1 MIAPS
6 SRGNFRSRAYPTSAK
21 KRLGLHSRRGPG
33 PAQRAED
40 SAPSRRQAPPGS
52 RRNSSAPRGSK
63 QRAARWVHAPS
74 SLAHKA
80 PQSDYFC
87 RLNPTE
93 EPSVGSPRSGQVR
106 HTRTR
111 ASLPSGDPKAD
122 PLKDRKRRGTVG
134 PARRDSGEEA
144 GPPRRRRAPESL
156 RHPPPLQPSA
166 RCHQPRNRDKVQR
179 APARSGGR
187 VPATAR
193 ESEVRPEGKLVS
205 QIRPAARDGPARA
218 KARARESAV
227 APCEGPDSRETRPAA
242 GCGGCSRGLQLDRP
256 PGGDWGGGTGRGREG
271 RGRRPGNGAPA
282 QRRRG

>member
-93 EPSVGSPRSGQVR
+93 EPSVRSPRSGQVR

-111 ASLPSGDPKAD
+111 FSPARGTPRPTRSRTERGAGRWDRPGETAE
-122 PLKDRKRRGTVG
+122 RKR
-134 PARRDSGEEA
+134 D
-144 GPPRRRRAPESL
+144 PRVAAAHL
-156 RHPPPLQPSA
+156 R
-166 RCHQPRNRDKVQR
+166 V
-179 APARSGGR
+179 
-187 VPATAR
+187 
-193 ESEVRPEGKLVS
+193 
-205 QIRPAARDGPARA
+205 
-218 KARARESAV
+218 
-227 APCEGPDSRETRPAA
+227 
-242 GCGGCSRGLQLDRP
+242 
-256 PGGDWGGGTGRGREG
+256 
-271 RGRRPGNGAPA
+271 
-282 QRRRG
+282 